1 MKLAPIAAALSRSL
15 APALSFAATTNNL
28 DIYYVPSA
36 DIDIDVDGGGEA
48 SDDGD
53 GYGIKGE
60 FQFSDQAFFT
70 GEYQSVDYDDA
81 GDLDQIRAGVGY
93 VPFEWPLYGRV
104 EYIHVEGE
112 LNDLPADLTA
122 DDVDEDGYGVHV
134 GSSGYLLPQL
144 AGYVEVGYVDI
155 GDFGDGLQATGGVSY
170 DFSPMVGV
178 FAEYRYMDL
187 SADPLDPEI
196 GEARAG
202 VRFNFGV

>member
-1 MKLAPIAAALSRSL
+1 MKLAPIAAALSLSL

-81 GDLDQIRAGVGY
+81 GDLDQIRAGIGY
-93 VPFEWPLYGRV
+93 RFTTNALPIWYVR
-104 EYIHVEGE
+104 GE
-112 LNDLPADLTA
+112 FVQL
-122 DDVDEDGYGVHV
+122 DDGDDEQNGYGVHGGV
-134 GSSGYLLPQL
+134 RGENGRLGIVAE
-144 AGYVEVGYVDI
+144 AGYVDVDDADGFEFLVG
-155 GDFGDGLQATGGVSY
+155 GDYSIDST
-170 DFSPMVGV
+170 
-178 FAEYRYMDL
+178 FALFADYRYTDL
-187 SADPLDPEI
+187 DFDGGDITLKDV
-196 GEARAG
+196 RLG
-202 VRFNFGV
+202 VRARF